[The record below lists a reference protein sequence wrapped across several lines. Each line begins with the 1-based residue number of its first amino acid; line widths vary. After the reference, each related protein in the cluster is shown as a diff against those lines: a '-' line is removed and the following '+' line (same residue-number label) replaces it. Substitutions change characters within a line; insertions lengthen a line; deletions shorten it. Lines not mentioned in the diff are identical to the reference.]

1 MEALLFSSVLL
12 VLSAM
17 TLVLFRAVRGPTV
30 PDRIL
35 AVNTFGTKTVALI
48 ALIAVLFNDAMIIDV
63 ALVYAIINFIT
74 TIALLRYFERGSFG
88 D

>member
-1 MEALLFSSVLL
+1 MLLIGVLM

-17 TLVLFRAVRGPTV
+17 SLLLIRAVKGPTL

-35 AVNTFGTKTVALI
+35 AVNAFGTKTVALV
-48 ALIAVLFNDAMIIDV
+48 ALISLIFKDTMLVDI

-74 TIALLRYFERGSFG
+74 TIALLKYFERGSFK